1 MVDVQLRTRAPT
13 TEPPDGGA
21 PAAPVS
27 EPGSV
32 PGRVG
37 WRRLSA
43 GDGTFERPPLPDVVV
58 AAVLGA
64 GLLAELS
71 YNVVQG
77 TNAAFVP
84 PVVSVVLL
92 LAIAAP
98 LAWRRVV
105 PLVTIAVS
113 GSATGVFTLLG
124 HNLGLAGI
132 TLMIALYSIAA
143 YGTRRD
149 AQVSLAVSA
158 GFVLAGYLSASLRI
172 GEPQVGPLI
181 GTSLVLATVWAL
193 GDRTRARRQLVAQ
206 LEVRAAEAER
216 HQALATALATADER
230 RRIARELHD
239 VVAHAVSVVVVQA
252 SAGRRVAERD
262 PAAALRV
269 LTDIE
274 DSGREALAE
283 LRRLVAVL
291 REDGMAQDAGEPQPS
306 LDAISRLVERL
317 AEAGVPVRLERTGE
331 RREVPPGVGVS
342 VYRIVQESL
351 TNVLKH
357 AGPVSEVVVRL
368 ATGDERLVVEITDDG
383 RGTRPPPAPG
393 VSRPGGTDRGDAPQT
408 GLAASTDDGTGLVG
422 LRERAAVLGGRLEA
436 GARTDGG
443 FRVHAEL
450 PLPASDPRGSS

>member
-1 MVDVQLRTRAPT
+1 MQLPTRAPT
-13 TEPPDGGA
+13 TEPPAGGA
-21 PAAPVS
+21 SAAPLS
-27 EPGSV
+27 EPGSI

-43 GDGTFERPPLPDVVV
+43 GDGTYDRPPLSDVVV
-58 AAVLGA
+58 AAALGA
-64 GLLAELS
+64 GLLAELT
-71 YNVVQG
+71 YNVIQG

-84 PVVSVVLL
+84 PVVGAVL
-92 LAIAAP
+92 AIVIAAP
-98 LAWRRVV
+98 LAWRRVA

-113 GSATGVFTLLG
+113 GTATGAFTLLG
-124 HNLGLAGI
+124 HSLGLAGV

-149 AQVSLAVSA
+149 AQISLGVTA
-158 GFVLAGYLSASLRI
+158 GFLLAGYLSAWLRI

-206 LEVRAAEAER
+206 LEVRAEEAER
-216 HQALATALATADER
+216 HQALVTALATADER

-262 PAAALRV
+262 PDAALGV
-269 LTDIE
+269 LDDIE
-274 DSGREALAE
+274 GSGREALAE

-291 REDGMAQDAGEPQPS
+291 REDGVAQDDGEPQPS
-306 LDAISRLVERL
+306 LDEIAGLVDRL

-331 RREVPPGVGVS
+331 LREVPAGVGVS
-342 VYRIVQESL
+342 AYRIAQESL

-368 ATGDERLVVEITDDG
+368 EGSEHRLVVEVTDDG
-383 RGTRPPPAPG
+383 RGLQPPRAPI
-393 VSRPGGTDRGDAPQT
+393 VGGRTEDGRA
-408 GLAASTDDGTGLVG
+408 AASGASPRTTPGDGTGLMG

-436 GARTDGG
+436 GARTEGG
-443 FRVHAEL
+443 FRVRAEL
-450 PLPASDPRGSS
+450 PLPVSSPVGRG

>member
-1 MVDVQLRTRAPT
+1 MQLRTRAPT
-13 TEPPDGGA
+13 TAPPAGGA
-21 PAAPVS
+21 PAAPLS

-43 GDGTFERPPLPDVVV
+43 GDGTYDRPPLPDVGV

-64 GLLAELS
+64 GLLAEFA

-84 PVVSVVLL
+84 PIVGAGLTIV
-92 LAIAAP
+92 IAAP
-98 LAWRRVV
+98 LAWRRVA

-113 GSATGVFTLLG
+113 GIATGVFTLVG
-124 HNLGLAGI
+124 HDLGLAGV

-149 AQVSLAVSA
+149 AQISLGVTA
-158 GFVLAGYLSASLRI
+158 GFVLAGYLSAWLRI
-172 GEPQVGPLI
+172 GEPQIGPLI

-193 GDRTRARRQLVAQ
+193 GDRTRVRRQLVAQ
-206 LEVRAAEAER
+206 LEVRAEEAER
-216 HQALATALATADER
+216 HQALVTALATADER

-262 PAAALRV
+262 PDAALRV
-269 LTDIE
+269 LSDIE
-274 DSGREALAE
+274 GSGREALAE

-291 REDGMAQDAGEPQPS
+291 REDGVAQDAGGPQPS
-306 LDAISRLVERL
+306 LDEISGLVDRL

-331 RREVPPGVGVS
+331 LREVPAGVGVS
-342 VYRIVQESL
+342 VYRIIQESL

-368 ATGDERLVVEITDDG
+368 AGSEHRLVVEITDDG
-383 RGTRPPPAPG
+383 RGLQPPRSPIAG
-393 VSRPGGTDRGDAPQT
+393 HRTEAVRAATSGASPQT
-408 GLAASTDDGTGLVG
+408 TPGDGTGLVG

-436 GARTDGG
+436 GTRTEGG
-443 FRVHAEL
+443 FQVRAEL
-450 PLPASDPRGSS
+450 PLPVSSPVGRG